1 MRVPNHLADQHT
13 PFETLPHPPAFTAA
27 RRAQFLHVPGRLLAK
42 SVLLRGPDGYLLAVV
57 PATHRVVLGAVAVFV
72 GGPVCLAQTGEIT
85 EVFCDC
91 EWGALTP
98 FGSLY
103 GVPTLLDSSFE
114 PEAMLVFE
122 AHLHVLAI
130 RLRCRDFE
138 RLEKPRRL
146 RMTS

>member
-1 MRVPNHLADQHT
+1 
-13 PFETLPHPPAFTAA
+13 
-27 RRAQFLHVPGRLLAK
+27 LHVPGKLLAK
-42 SVLLRGPDGYLLAVV
+42 SVLLRGPGGYLLAVV
-57 PATHRVVLGAVAVFV
+57 PATHRVDLGAVSALV
-72 GGPVCLAQTGEIT
+72 GGPVCLAQAGEIA
-85 EVFCDC
+85 EVFRDC

-122 AHLHVLAI
+122 THLHVLAI
-130 RLRCRDFE
+130 RLRCGDFE

-146 RMTS
+146 QLTMSR